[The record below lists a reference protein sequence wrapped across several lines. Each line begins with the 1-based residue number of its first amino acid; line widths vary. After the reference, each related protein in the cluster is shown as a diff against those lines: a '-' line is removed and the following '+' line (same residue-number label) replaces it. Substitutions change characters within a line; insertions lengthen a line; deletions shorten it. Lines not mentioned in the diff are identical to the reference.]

1 LTDLHD
7 AVGELVRQ
15 QVRRVHYL
23 PGDPERHYTARA
35 PCLLAQLQAAVAASS
50 NGGGGRT
57 TPASR
62 LPLAADALDL
72 WVEITANVHGWADL
86 LHIDRRPYRAAE
98 RVQFEREERLP
109 GWLRRLWQWTGPAGE
124 MLAPL
129 PVLPPAIHRLAVED
143 HDPLTD
149 RTVPPVGQLL
159 RAVAARAAT
168 LAVDEVTDRIAYK
181 AHSWA
186 DRIRTMLG
194 GVQADDHIY
203 PIRGATCPACGAT
216 AWPRRATASATRYPP
231 SRSASCPST
240 VASLTTCGPTGCAW
254 PAAITAG
261 STTPAKRRS
270 RHLTPHPAK
279 PHDQRAGVKCAQR
292 QVAMR
297 RHRAPVPQTE
307 VRRLRKGRPRRRARA
322 KVLADSTICWLCGHD
337 GATMS
342 TRSYHSATAAAR

>member
-1 LTDLHD
+1 
-7 AVGELVRQ
+7 V
-15 QVRRVHYL
+15 
-23 PGDPERHYTARA
+23 
-35 PCLLAQLQAAVAASS
+35 
-50 NGGGGRT
+50 
-57 TPASR
+57 PASR

-143 HDPLTD
+143 HDPLAD

-203 PIRGATCPACGAT
+203 PIRGATCPACGAFSVLE
-216 AWPRRATASATRYPP
+216 ARDGERYQVPAVQVRFMPLDGGEPDDLWAYRMCVACGDNGWVDYTSETPVTSLDTPP
-231 SRSASCPST
+231 SE
-240 VASLTTCGPTGCAW
+240 
-254 PAAITAG
+254 AA
-261 STTPAKRRS
+261 
-270 RHLTPHPAK
+270 
-279 PHDQRAGVKCAQR
+279 
-292 QVAMR
+292 
-297 RHRAPVPQTE
+297 
-307 VRRLRKGRPRRRARA
+307 
-322 KVLADSTICWLCGHD
+322 
-337 GATMS
+337 
-342 TRSYHSATAAAR
+342 